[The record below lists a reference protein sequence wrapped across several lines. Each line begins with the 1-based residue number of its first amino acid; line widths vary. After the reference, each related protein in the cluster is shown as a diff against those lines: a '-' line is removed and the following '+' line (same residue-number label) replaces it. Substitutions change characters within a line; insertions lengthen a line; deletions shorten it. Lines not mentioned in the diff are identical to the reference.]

1 MPIPPGI
8 VYLSKRLPKALV
20 PPFFVY
26 CLKSFTHHF
35 FGLSLPT
42 WLSAL
47 CYILSGPVALT
58 AIVQYRD
65 YIVRRDTAAHGAIVC
80 PSIPGSTGGINML
93 FADPSE
99 IYPGEPLAF
108 HALHLGYTFSVRLFF
123 QNRMITSEPENI
135 KAILATEFNGFE
147 KGSEFRNVME
157 PLLGTGVFAA
167 DGNTLLNKFHRQMA
181 RPFFHRERI
190 SDFDLFDRYAEN
202 AINQFKA
209 RLQEGYPADFQDMVS
224 RFTMDAATS
233 FLFNQDAHSLSAGL
247 PYPFYATEKSTQSAA
262 AAHPANLVE
271 HMDVVR
277 KFLDPILTEA
287 VAKKWA
293 SRAGSNDSEKK
304 DDLAE
309 REVQEGETLL
319 DHLVNYTEDHTILR
333 DEILNISVA
342 GRDTTASLLTFTI
355 YMLAEH
361 TNVLSKLRA
370 EILSKV
376 GALRRPTHDDFR
388 ELKYL
393 RAKSLRLYSPVT
405 AQQPTIFRSTN
416 GDPPIYIP
424 AGTKTPFGIIIMHRR
439 TDLWGPDALEFD
451 PDRFLDERLHK
462 YCTCGN
468 AVTPNPFIF
477 LPFSAGVL
485 ISLSTLTPQSQFAY
499 HEASFFLVCLLQT
512 FSTISLAPE
521 AQPPDSRPPAS
532 WAKEDKIG
540 WKSREKIRPKS
551 HLTLFVMGGLWV
563 KMQEANPSEVV

>member
-20 PPFFVY
+20 PPFFVH

-65 YIVRRDTAAHGAIVC
+65 YIVRRDAAAHGAIVC

-123 QNRMITSEPENI
+123 QNRIITSEPENI

-167 DGNTLLNKFHRQMA
+167 DGDMWKFHCQMA
-181 RPFFHRERI
+181 RH
-190 SDFDLFDRYAEN
+190 LFDRYAEN

-262 AAHPANLVE
+262 AAHPANVFSIAFSEAQSITAMRNRFGDHWPLIEFWKDKLVQ

-287 VAKKWA
+287 VAKKRG

-393 RAKSLRLYSPVT
+393 RAVLNETLRLYSPVPFNTRT

-439 TDLWGPDALEFD
+439 TDLWGPDALDFD

-468 AVTPNPFIF
+468 AVTPNPLIF
-477 LPFSAGVL
+477 LPFSAGPRICL
-485 ISLSTLTPQSQFAY
+485 GQFA
-499 HEASFFLVCLLQT
+499 
-512 FSTISLAPE
+512 
-521 AQPPDSRPPAS
+521 
-532 WAKEDKIG
+532 
-540 WKSREKIRPKS
+540 
-551 HLTLFVMGGLWV
+551 
-563 KMQEANPSEVV
+563 

>member
-1 MPIPPGI
+1 MPEDC
-8 VYLSKRLPKALV
+8 LSFQATSKSSRA
-20 PPFFVY
+20 PFFVH

-35 FGLSLPT
+35 F
-42 WLSAL
+42 
-47 CYILSGPVALT
+47 ALT

-65 YIVRRDTAAHGAIVC
+65 YIVRRDAAAHGAIVC

-123 QNRMITSEPENI
+123 QNRVSAGIIIAQEILSIELDNHSEPENI

-157 PLLGTGVFAA
+157 PYWEQA
-167 DGNTLLNKFHRQMA
+167 FHCQMA
-181 RPFFHRERI
+181 RH
-190 SDFDLFDRYAEN
+190 LFDRYAEN

-262 AAHPANLVE
+262 AAHPANVFSIAFSEAQSITAMRNRFGDHWPLIEFWKDKLVQ

-287 VAKKWA
+287 VAKKRG
-293 SRAGSNDSEKK
+293 SRAGSNDSEKE

-309 REVQEGETLL
+309 REVQ
-319 DHLVNYTEDHTILR
+319 EDHTILR

-393 RAKSLRLYSPVT
+393 RAKTLRLYSPCTT

-439 TDLWGPDALEFD
+439 TDLWGPDALDFD

-468 AVTPNPFIF
+468 AVTPNPLIF
-477 LPFSAGVL
+477 LPFSAGARGSASDNSHSRNLYNRRVL
-485 ISLSTLTPQSQFAY
+485 LI
-499 HEASFFLVCLLQT
+499 LL
-512 FSTISLAPE
+512 LLNMLPVG
-521 AQPPDSRPPAS
+521 PPN
-532 WAKEDKIG
+532 
-540 WKSREKIRPKS
+540 S
-551 HLTLFVMGGLWV
+551 H
-563 KMQEANPSEVV
+563 